1 MDIIE
6 PTHWRRQGYLIHPYY
21 STETP
26 PYSKAQIVQADYLYF
41 RDPDSLGGDLTKL
54 LKLSLITLA
63 FGYFDHGLMILERP
77 EVERF
82 LDIEFSKSPI
92 EIVAPDR
99 RDPHVGIDG
108 AVGCSLSRAS

>member
-1 MDIIE
+1 M
-6 PTHWRRQGYLIHPYY
+6 IHPYY

-92 EIVAPDR
+92 EIVAP
-99 RDPHVGIDG
+99 
-108 AVGCSLSRAS
+108 ASKIYGRKAFFKALYQQGRNLIPFLRHLKNVLN